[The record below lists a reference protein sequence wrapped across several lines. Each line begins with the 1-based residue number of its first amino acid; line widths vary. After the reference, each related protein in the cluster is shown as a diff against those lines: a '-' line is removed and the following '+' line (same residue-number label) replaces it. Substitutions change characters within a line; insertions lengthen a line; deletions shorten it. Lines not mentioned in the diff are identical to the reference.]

1 MSQTAKTIQIYL
13 PKGNPRGLRVAEM
26 TTRTVHLIEIPRVDI
41 HDFFTRDDAN
51 QVGLYFLLSDSDDLS
66 RPKLYIGQTGELKR
80 RLSQH
85 HIDTKKEFWTR
96 TFVMLSTNNTMT
108 QTHALY
114 LEHKAI
120 KTAQEVGRYDL
131 QNGNHGNKPHT
142 PDPLKADCEALFND
156 LDILLFTLGQP
167 IFEPHKNNLPIIPK
181 QKINPLNEIHNLAD
195 STNQI
200 TGVNSDKASMLF
212 YCKTKSVDAKG
223 YYNKKDGFVILKGSL
238 IRKQSMPSLGDWAIN
253 KKAELLND
261 NKLVNFNDDSYQLTC
276 DFLVKTP
283 SGAGQLV
290 TGRPTNGWVEWKN
303 KDGQTLDSVYR

>member
-13 PKGNPRGLRVAEM
+13 PKGNPSGLRVAEM
-26 TTRTVHLIEIPRVDI
+26 TTRTVRLIEIPRVDI
-41 HDFFTRDDAN
+41 HDFFARDDAN
-51 QVGLYFLLSDSDDLS
+51 QVGLYFLLSDSDDS
-66 RPKLYIGQTGELKR
+66 SKPKLYIGQTGELKR

-85 HIDTKKEFWTR
+85 HLDTKKEFWTR
-96 TFVMLSTNNTMT
+96 AFVMLSTNNTMT

-131 QNGNHGNKPHT
+131 QNGNHGNRPHT

-167 IFEPHKNNLPIIPK
+167 IFELHKNNLPIIPK

-200 TGVNSDKASMLF
+200 TNINSDKASILF

-238 IRKQSMPSLGDWAIN
+238 IRKLTSPSLSNWA
-253 KKAELLND
+253 KRQREQALSE
-261 NKLVNFNDDSYQLTC
+261 NKLVDYSSESYKLTEDLLC
-276 DFLVKTP
+276 KTP
-283 SGAGQLV
+283 SGACDFVMGSSN
-290 TGRPTNGWVEWKN
+290 NGWNVWKN
-303 KDGQTLDSVYR
+303 SEGQTLKSSN